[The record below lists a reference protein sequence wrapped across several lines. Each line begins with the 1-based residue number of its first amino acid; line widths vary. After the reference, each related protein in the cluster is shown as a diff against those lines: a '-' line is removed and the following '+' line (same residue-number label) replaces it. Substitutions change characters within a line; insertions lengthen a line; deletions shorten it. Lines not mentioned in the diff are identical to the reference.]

1 MLRKKTSLKIMG
13 KVLCFGE
20 ILLRYSMGETF
31 PQEQDM
37 NAYIGGAESNVA
49 LALAKWDIPVAYC
62 TAMPDH
68 FLTDKIIAYYQEM
81 GVNTTTIVKSGERIG
96 AYYLNQGADVKNA
109 GVIYD
114 RKHSSFSELKSSDIN
129 WEEVFEGVTWFH
141 FTAISPALN
150 ENVAAIC
157 EEALIVATKK
167 GITISL
173 DLNFREKLWKYGSNP
188 IDVIPNLAKY
198 ANVIMGNVW
207 AADKMLGITVNPK
220 LEKTPTNTDLL
231 TEAESSSK
239 AILDQYPNC
248 HTVANTFR
256 FNQGEGIKYF
266 TTLYQGKQI
275 YRSKTL
281 YAAKTIDKV
290 GTGDCF
296 MAGLIYG
303 LINKEQ
309 PQQIVDFATRAAF
322 QKLFIKGDA
331 TTSEA
336 AEIKKLI
343 NQDE

>member
-1 MLRKKTSLKIMG
+1 MG

-20 ILLRYSMGETF
+20 ILLRYSMGQTF
-31 PQEQDM
+31 PEQQDI
-37 NAYIGGAESNVA
+37 NAYVGGAEGNVA
-49 LALAKWDIPVAYC
+49 LALAKWNIPVAYC

-68 FLTDKIIAYYQEM
+68 FLTDKIIAFYQNN
-81 GVNTTTIVKSGERIG
+81 GVDTSAIIKVGERIG
-96 AYYLNQGADVKNA
+96 SYYLNQGADVKNA

-114 RKHSSFSELKSSDIN
+114 RKYSSFSELKVSDIN
-129 WEEVFEGVTWFH
+129 WEKVFQGVSWFH

-150 ENVAAIC
+150 PTIAAIC
-157 EEALIVATKK
+157 EEALIVASRK

-173 DLNFREKLWKYGSNP
+173 DLNFREKLWKYGSKP
-188 IDVIPNLAKY
+188 IEVMPGLTKY

-207 AADKMLGITVNPK
+207 AAEKMLGIAVDAK
-220 LEKTPTNTDLL
+220 LDIAPTDADLL
-231 TEAESSSK
+231 AEAESSSR
-239 AILDQYPNC
+239 AILLQYPNC

-256 FNQGEGIKYF
+256 FSEGEGVKYF
-266 TTLYQGKQI
+266 TTLFQENRI

-281 YAAKTIDKV
+281 NTAKPIDKV

-303 LINKEQ
+303 LINKEE

-331 TTSEA
+331 TTSEVA
-336 AEIKKLI
+336 DIKKLI
-343 NQDE
+343 NEDE